1 MKKILTTGLIAAGC
15 LSPAL
20 ADEVGDPNALLTHG
34 LAAGVSFY
42 SMSEDES
49 QAFTPASAYSECI
62 HAEIGQTYC
71 ARIAHYPIQAPI
83 EYQQR
88 PNIAAIDVPHRMVYH
103 AQIEFLDEQIGNL
116 TGLFKTRGMWED
128 TLMVLH
134 SDNVCAMP
142 SSVPSYRCR
151 AS

>member
-1 MKKILTTGLIAAGC
+1 MHH
-15 LSPAL
+15 
-20 ADEVGDPNALLTHG
+20 DP
-34 LAAGVSFY
+34 S
-42 SMSEDES
+42 
-49 QAFTPASAYSECI
+49 TPLFL
-62 HAEIGQTYC
+62 TYC

-134 SDNVCAMP
+134 SDNGGYTKQLGPCSP
-142 SSVPSYRCR
+142 SDPIKGVTCMTGEAGANNCKLHQVSHPIFQPVSVGHPCTQTR
-151 AS
+151 